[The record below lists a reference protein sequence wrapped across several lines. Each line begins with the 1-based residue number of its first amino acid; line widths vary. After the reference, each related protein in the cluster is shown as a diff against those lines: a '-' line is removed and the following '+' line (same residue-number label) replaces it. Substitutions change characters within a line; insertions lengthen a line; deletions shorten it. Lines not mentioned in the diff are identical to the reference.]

1 MKNKF
6 SKYWKA
12 SKQPRK
18 QRKYVYNSPLHIKR
32 KMLSTHLSKNLIKKY
47 NKRNVIIRKGDLVKI
62 ARGQFKGKTAKV
74 EKVLLKLNKVY
85 LEGIQQLK
93 LDGSKA
99 YYPIHT
105 SNLIIM
111 ELDLSD
117 KKRLKSLTR
126 K

>member
-105 SNLIIM
+105 
-111 ELDLSD
+111 
-117 KKRLKSLTR
+117 
-126 K
+126 